1 MKKKNPNIKRCNI
14 NEGIAICGL
23 PIVPIDIN
31 GKTCYFLLDT
41 GAQNNG
47 VSDADPDAMAGFK
60 PSEYVIQNTGL
71 DGHSCFTPL
80 GSLSYSIAG
89 YTFEDQFFILPGSTF
104 AGVKQETG
112 LLISGIMGI
121 PFMIKHN
128 CALDFGKGLVSI
140 IIQEENDN
148 KNNEVIAA

>member
-1 MKKKNPNIKRCNI
+1 MKKKNTNIKRCDL

-23 PIVPIDIN
+23 PIVPIDVN

-47 VSDADPDAMAGFK
+47 VSDADPEALACFK

-89 YTFEDQFFILPGSTF
+89 HSFEDQFSIIPGSTF
-104 AGVKQETG
+104 ASIKQTTG

-121 PFMIKHN
+121 TFMVKHN
-128 CALDFGKGLVSI
+128 CVLDFDKGLVSI

-148 KNNEVIAA
+148 NDNEVIAA